1 MRGGDKGGADG
12 FDQDAVAGAHQLVA
26 FDGGEEPEGHPSEVA
41 GEDDGDRGTNSA
53 ERHRERVRLRP
64 YGAPLVW

>member
-1 MRGGDKGGADG
+1 MASTRMRSR
-12 FDQDAVAGAHQLVA
+12 VLTNSSA

-53 ERHRERVRLRP
+53 ERPRERVRLRP